1 MTAEFTTPMDLAG
14 ELDALPDL
22 VSEPVQGG
30 YQVFP
35 RIAADLESQRFSKTM
50 REQPLGQMWLVDEVM
65 PPHAGTRAARRR
77 DTIASDVVDLQYLI
91 AGRVYVRQCDGVLAC
106 GPGDLIVW
114 DNEFGGTYEVAETAR
129 TQTLVLPRVLAA
141 ALLPALH
148 RPGIARVA
156 PGRQLVGVKSLFDLL
171 SVLGDTA
178 ATLSP
183 EATAKATA
191 LVIQMVADIGGS
203 LPPGL
208 TGGHLGDLRER
219 VLWYIEE
226 NLRDPALSPA
236 TIAAAHYVSVR
247 TLYYV
252 LQTLEVPIAAHIR
265 SRRLARCYAD
275 LLNTDDPVSDI
286 AKRWGF
292 VSPPHFSR
300 VFSRHY
306 GISPSSV
313 RSAQP

>member
-1 MTAEFTTPMDLAG
+1 MTAEFTAPLDLAG
-14 ELDALPDL
+14 ELDAFSDL
-22 VSEPVQGG
+22 VRGRYP
-30 YQVFP
+30 VFP
-35 RIAADLESQRFSKTM
+35 SIAAEVESQQIPTTI
-50 REQPLGQMWLVDEVM
+50 REQPLGQMWLVDEVL
-65 PPHAGTRAARRR
+65 PPHAGTRTSRRR
-77 DTIASDVVDLQYLI
+77 ATSAPDVVDLQYLI
-91 AGRVYVRQCDGVLAC
+91 AGRMYLRQCDEILTC

-114 DNEFGGTYEVAETAR
+114 DGDFVGTYEITETTR
-129 TQTLVLPRVLAA
+129 TQTLVLPRVLAV

-148 RPGIARVA
+148 RPGVARVA
-156 PGRQLVGVKSLFDLL
+156 RGSQLAGVKSLFDLL
-171 SVLGDTA
+171 SVLSDTV
-178 ATLSP
+178 ATLTP
-183 EATAKATA
+183 DATAKATA

-208 TGGHLGDLRER
+208 TAGHLGDLRER

-226 NLRDPALSPA
+226 NLRNPELSPA

-252 LQTLEVPIAAHIR
+252 LQTLDVPIAAHIR

>member
-1 MTAEFTTPMDLAG
+1 MTAEFTAPLDLAG
-14 ELDALPDL
+14 ELDAFSDL
-22 VSEPVQGG
+22 VRGRYPVLSGS
-30 YQVFP
+30 
-35 RIAADLESQRFSKTM
+35 AADVDAQQVSTTIH
-50 REQPLGQMWLVDEVM
+50 EQPLGQMWLVDEVM
-65 PPHAGTRAARRR
+65 PPHAGTRTAGRQ
-77 DTIASDVVDLQYLI
+77 DSIGPGVVDLQYLI
-91 AGRVYVRQCDGVLAC
+91 AGRVYIRQCDGALAC

-114 DNEFGGTYEVAETAR
+114 DSEFSGTYEITETAR
-129 TQTLVLPRVLAA
+129 TQTLVLPRALAA

-148 RPGIARVA
+148 RPGVARVA
-156 PGRQLVGVKSLFDLL
+156 PGCQVIGVKSLFDLL
-171 SVLGDTA
+171 SVLGNTV

-183 EATAKATA
+183 DATVKATA
-191 LVIQMVADIGGS
+191 LVIQLVADLGGS

-208 TGGHLGDLRER
+208 TGGHLGGLRER

-226 NLRDPALSPA
+226 NLRDPELSPA

-252 LQTLEVPIAAHIR
+252 LQTLDVPIAAHIR
-265 SRRLARCYAD
+265 SRRLAHCYAD